1 VCFRRQWFGL
11 VGFNWRVRSFGRARG
26 IIKKLFRN
34 IHERHMHGRDMVGGG
49 FSVFRKN
56 FRAPAIVF
64 NSCSTFLVQTVSMNY
79 LT

>member
-1 VCFRRQWFGL
+1 
-11 VGFNWRVRSFGRARG
+11 
-26 IIKKLFRN
+26 
-34 IHERHMHGRDMVGGG
+34 MHGRDMVGGG